1 MNAYSGPRTDGVLAG
16 LLALLWAAPAGILAA
31 GGSGLPAPG
40 SLNDPV
46 RALPAIGASPALTVV
61 AATILATGVVQVLV
75 VIALDDRLAVR
86 SRRQRHLAAA
96 FGIVSGSF
104 LMLDGALG
112 VTALPQLAH
121 LNSGQAAVDGAY
133 LATLG
138 MRNGIDRVIPLTLG
152 MWALM
157 VHWPVWRY
165 KDLPRPLTVL
175 GLLLGA
181 AGVAGSALPEAGT
194 ASVLLAILWAAAFA
208 LAARPRSL
216 PARGASP
223 KKKDGGPGG
232 PPSTPWG

>member
-1 MNAYSGPRTDGVLAG
+1 
-16 LLALLWAAPAGILAA
+16 
-31 GGSGLPAPG
+31 
-40 SLNDPV
+40 
-46 RALPAIGASPALTVV
+46 
-61 AATILATGVVQVLV
+61 
-75 VIALDDRLAVR
+75 
-86 SRRQRHLAAA
+86 
-96 FGIVSGSF
+96 
-104 LMLDGALG
+104 
-112 VTALPQLAH
+112 
-121 LNSGQAAVDGAY
+121 
-133 LATLG
+133 
-138 MRNGIDRVIPLTLG
+138 

-157 VHWPVWRY
+157 VHWPAWRY